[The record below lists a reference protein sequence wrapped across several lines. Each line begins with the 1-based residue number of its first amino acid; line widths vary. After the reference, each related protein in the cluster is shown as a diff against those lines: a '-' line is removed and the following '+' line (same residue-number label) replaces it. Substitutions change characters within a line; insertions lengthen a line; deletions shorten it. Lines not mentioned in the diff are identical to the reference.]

1 MKHVNL
7 RNAIPSDLDGLFA
20 LYQAEHGWILPR
32 KKWQLCLKRPLRF
45 IWYWKRQAS
54 WLVLPLHHRRCGDDL
69 HRRNHVAKS
78 HRRQGLGR
86 HLIEEIEARLPATR
100 IELVSEEDGFYKA
113 LGFSFVGNGF
123 RLRKWNWRQTNE
135 KNKDYISKSGK
146 DSVR

>member
-1 MKHVNL
+1 MSIYEMLFPPTLTGCSLFIRRSMDEFYQGKSGSYAWSA
-7 RNAIPSDLDGLFA
+7 RFDLSGIGRGRRA
-20 LYQAEHGWILPR
+20 GWFCRYITDDVETT
-32 KKWQLCLKRPLRF
+32 F
-45 IWYWKRQAS
+45 I
-54 WLVLPLHHRRCGDDL
+54 GEII
-69 HRRNHVAKS
+69 VAKS

>member
-20 LYQAEHGWILPR
+20 LYQAEQWMNFTKEKVAAI
-32 KKWQLCLKRPLRF
+32 
-45 IWYWKRQAS
+45 Y
-54 WLVLPLHHRRCGDDL
+54 LVLEEAGELVGFARYITDDVETTFIGEII
-69 HRRNHVAKS
+69 VAKS

-123 RLRKWNWRQTNE
+123 RLRK
-135 KNKDYISKSGK
+135 
-146 DSVR
+146 